1 MSTLYT
7 RLGARYHLH
16 LVFPILVPAI
26 MSTLCPRL
34 GPAIMSTL
42 RPRLSARHHVH
53 LALLPTI
60 MSTLCPRPI
69 ANLTLN
75 DTLNLPQLLFLATHL
90 VLGPI
95 FYN

>member
-7 RLGARYHLH
+7 RLSARYHLH

-60 MSTLCPRPI
+60 MSTLCPRPF

-75 DTLNLPQLLFLATHL
+75 DTLNLPQLLFLATQL